1 MSVKIVLSI
10 NLSPVAAV
18 VDLLAITAL
27 SWVICFTSR
36 HFPAKPYPY
45 EKYGIDNHFQY
56 HLINYN
62 EPTAYAALTIGRRQY
77 WR

>member
-27 SWVICFTSR
+27 SGVFCLHRAFSCKTIPLRKVR
-36 HFPAKPYPY
+36 H
-45 EKYGIDNHFQY
+45 
-56 HLINYN
+56 
-62 EPTAYAALTIGRRQY
+62 
-77 WR
+77 

>member
-27 SWVICFTSR
+27 S
-36 HFPAKPYPY
+36 
-45 EKYGIDNHFQY
+45 G
-56 HLINYN
+56 
-62 EPTAYAALTIGRRQY
+62 
-77 WR
+77 

>member
-27 SWVICFTSR
+27 SDLLHIS
-36 HFPAKPYPY
+36 
-45 EKYGIDNHFQY
+45 GIFLQNHTLTKSTA
-56 HLINYN
+56 LIIIFN
-62 EPTAYAALTIGRRQY
+62 II
-77 WR
+77 